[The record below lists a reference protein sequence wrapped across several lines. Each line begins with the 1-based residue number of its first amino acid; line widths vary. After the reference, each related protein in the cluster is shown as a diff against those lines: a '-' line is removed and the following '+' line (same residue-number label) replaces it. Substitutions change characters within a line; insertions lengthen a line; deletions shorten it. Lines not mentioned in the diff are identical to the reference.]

1 MNRLLI
7 AALLLFA
14 SAGPGCRTAST
25 CCTPTDHDAIQAEIN
40 TAMHQSAKDW
50 TANDL
55 DAFMA
60 SFHDSD
66 DLVFATPSGI
76 TTGWDNVKARYTN
89 SIDQSDLTFSDIE
102 ITALTPDAALVFARF
117 HNTMNDGEYA
127 TGLTTLLMRKIDGR
141 WVIVHDHSSGLPS
154 DTPR

>member
-1 MNRLLI
+1 MKRLLL
-7 AALLLFA
+7 AALPMLCLA
-14 SAGPGCRTAST
+14 ALGCHSAPRCGTA
-25 CCTPTDHDAIQAEIN
+25 PDADAITTEVHAM
-40 TAMHQSAKDW
+40 MHQSARDW

-55 DAFMA
+55 DAFMR

-89 SIDQSDLTFSDIE
+89 SIDQSDLTFSDIQV
-102 ITALTPDAALVFARF
+102 TALTPDAALVFARF
-117 HNTMNDGEYA
+117 HNTMNDGAYA

-141 WVIVHDHSSGLPS
+141 WVIVHDHSSGLPR